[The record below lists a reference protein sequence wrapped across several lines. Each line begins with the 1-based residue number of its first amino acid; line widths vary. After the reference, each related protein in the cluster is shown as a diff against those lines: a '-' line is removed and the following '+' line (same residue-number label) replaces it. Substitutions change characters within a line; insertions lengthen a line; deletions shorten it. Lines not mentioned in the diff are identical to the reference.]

1 MRDPLPIKSKG
12 QWHLMLED
20 ARRRTDEMLA
30 FDPNRD
36 MLKIIRAQLDF
47 MEQCVQ
53 GGRNPTEEEANRVT
67 LGPIAVKNLEEEDP
81 EYARWLMKLHYTFS
95 RTWKSLA

>member
-1 MRDPLPIKSKG
+1 MRPPPTIQSKG
-12 QWHLMLED
+12 QWRLMLED

-30 FDPNRD
+30 FDPNRT
-36 MLKIIRAQLDF
+36 MMKVIRAQLDF

-53 GGRNPTEEEANRVT
+53 GGRNPTKEEADRIT

-81 EYARWLMKLHYTFS
+81 EYARWLKALDYAFDV
-95 RTWKSLA
+95 TWKSLP